1 MFGFQQLLPTLLLLF
16 TIPLK
21 AERNCTVRAG
31 FLTLFTADTFG
42 RRYVKKARILFFTC
56 AAFKGFYNRNLHG
69 AGFLTGPATGTE
81 GSVQFHSV
89 QRDFIKKS
97 VKGAERT
104 KILAKGAVDKKRK
117 NHYRRQYDRFPTE
130 QKAET

>member
-1 MFGFQQLLPTLLLLF
+1 MFGFQQPLPTLLLLF

-21 AERNCTVRAG
+21 AERNCAVRAG
-31 FLTLFTADTFG
+31 LLTFFTADTFG
-42 RRYVKKARILFFTC
+42 RRYVKKARILF
-56 AAFKGFYNRNLHG
+56 AFKGFYNRNLHG
-69 AGFLTGPATGTE
+69 AGFLTSAAAGTE
-81 GSVQFHSV
+81 GSVQSHSV

-117 NHYRRQYDRFPTE
+117 NHYRRQYDRFPAE
-130 QKAET
+130 QKAEA